1 MGDMSESLGIA
12 GPGRRWRSRE
22 DHVGQDRPVDL
33 MDSASTLP
41 TTPQAQPHRAKAQK
55 INEGVTHLPGTKCH
69 LSIRSYSEGLTPGS
83 TGFTLVELLVVMV
96 IIALLMTG
104 VPRLIAGLPG
114 VRLRAAADDMAD
126 RLKGLHSEALRR
138 GATMALIV
146 DPAARTYRISTD
158 TLPHPLPEVV
168 DRVDVK
174 SSGILP
180 ADGTAQISF
189 FADGTATAGM
199 VRLRHGRRAAAIT
212 VDWLTGRVRR
222 DE

>member
-1 MGDMSESLGIA
+1 MAAPSPRLRGA
-12 GPGRRWRSRE
+12 GQGEGQGRRS
-22 DHVGQDRPVDL
+22 
-33 MDSASTLP
+33 
-41 TTPQAQPHRAKAQK
+41 K
-55 INEGVTHLPGTKCH
+55 
-69 LSIRSYSEGLTPGS
+69 
-83 TGFTLVELLVVMV
+83 GFTLIELLVVMV

-126 RLKGLHSEALRR
+126 RLKGLHSEARRR
-138 GATMALIV
+138 GATMALTV

-158 TLPHPLPEVV
+158 TAPHRLPEVV

-174 SSGILP
+174 SPGVFPS
-180 ADGTAQISF
+180 DGTAQIRF

-199 VRLRHGRRAAAIT
+199 VRLRHGQRSAAIT

>member
-1 MGDMSESLGIA
+1 LRGEGW
-12 GPGRRWRSRE
+12 GEGHGRR
-22 DHVGQDRPVDL
+22 
-33 MDSASTLP
+33 
-41 TTPQAQPHRAKAQK
+41 
-55 INEGVTHLPGTKCH
+55 
-69 LSIRSYSEGLTPGS
+69 SE
-83 TGFTLVELLVVMV
+83 GFTLVELLVVMV
-96 IIALLMTG
+96 MIALLMTG

-126 RLKGLHSEALRR
+126 RLKGLHSEALRH

-158 TLPHPLPEVV
+158 TVPHPLPEVV

-174 SSGILP
+174 RPGVLP
-180 ADGTAQISF
+180 ADGTAQIRF
-189 FADGTATAGM
+189 FADGTATAGT
-199 VRLRHGRRAAAIT
+199 VRLRHGQRSAAIT